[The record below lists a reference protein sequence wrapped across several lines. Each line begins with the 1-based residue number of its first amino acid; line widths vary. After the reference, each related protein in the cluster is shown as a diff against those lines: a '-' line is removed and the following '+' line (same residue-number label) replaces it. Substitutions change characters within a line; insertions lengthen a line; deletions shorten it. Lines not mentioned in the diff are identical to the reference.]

1 MPSNAESAA
10 RSLQSSLRTTDVLPL
25 FSWLV
30 CCAAVLMLAG
40 CGGGSAGSQ
49 AGSGVWRTETSGTQH
64 RLYDVACLSAL
75 RCVAVGEAGTI
86 VSTADGGTTWRAQVN
101 PLHGSS
107 NALYGIACIAPSS
120 CYVIA
125 RPDTI
130 LVTHDGGADWSSHV
144 LDVGASGSNLTDD
157 ACLPDYTPI
166 SGRPA
171 LCRLGLLDIAC
182 VSARVCYAVATAP
195 PAYDHNPMPKTA
207 HSAPSSI
214 WMTRDGGAS
223 WTSQPLPQGVA
234 CNGDCADG
242 LYGYPLVWV
251 SCLSSGLC
259 RAGGGH
265 VLGCGHCG
273 FAYAVL
279 VTRGAGLGWACA
291 ESAAACTT
299 ISPDAADCPGSSTC
313 YGIQSTNPFGPANSV
328 VRSTDGGADW
338 VQTGPDWTTSVLND
352 IACAAALTCYI
363 AGSRGTIARMTNGSN
378 LTAEPTPTTSD
389 LFGIGCAGPAIC
401 YAVGD
406 NGTILARRVVP
417 LASG

>member
-1 MPSNAESAA
+1 VIP
-10 RSLQSSLRTTDVLPL
+10 
-25 FSWLV
+25 FCSWLV

-40 CGGGSAGSQ
+40 CGGGTAGSQ
-49 AGSGVWRTETSGTQH
+49 TGSGMWRTETSGTQQ
-64 RLYDVACLSAL
+64 RLNDVACLSAL
-75 RCVAVGEAGTI
+75 RCLAVGEAGTI
-86 VSTADGGTTWRAQVN
+86 IATADGGTTWRAQVN
-101 PLHGSS
+101 PLQGSS
-107 NALYGIACIAPSS
+107 NALYGIACVAPSS

-130 LVTHDGGADWSSHV
+130 LVTHDGGTGWSSHV
-144 LDVGASGSNLTDD
+144 LDVGASGSTVTAE
-157 ACLPDYTPI
+157 ACLGNYAPI

-182 VSARVCYAVATAP
+182 VGAQVCYAVASAPTA
-195 PAYDHNPMPKTA
+195 YGDNPLPTTS

-234 CNGDCADG
+234 CDGDCVDG

-279 VTRGAGLGWACA
+279 KTGASGLGWACSG
-291 ESAAACTT
+291 SAAACTT
-299 ISPDAADCPGSSTC
+299 VSPDAADCPGSSDC
-313 YGIQSTNPFGPANSV
+313 YGIQSTNPFGPANFV
-328 VRSTDGGADW
+328 FRSADGGAHW

-352 IACAAALTCYI
+352 IACPAALTCFI
-363 AGSRGTIARMTNGSN
+363 AGSRGTIARMTSGS
-378 LTAEPTPTTSD
+378 TVSAEPTLTTSD
-389 LFGIGCAGPAIC
+389 LFGIGCAGPATC

-406 NGTILARRVVP
+406 NGIILARRVVP
-417 LASG
+417 

>member
-1 MPSNAESAA
+1 VCVSSA
-10 RSLQSSLRTTDVLPL
+10 L
-25 FSWLV
+25 
-30 CCAAVLMLAG
+30 LMLAG

-49 AGSGVWRTETSGTQH
+49 TDSGAWRTETSGTQQ

-86 VSTADGGTTWRAQVN
+86 VATADGGTTWRGQVN

-107 NALYGIACIAPSS
+107 NALYAIACVAPSS

-130 LVTHDGGADWSSHV
+130 LVTHDGGTDWSSHV
-144 LDVGASGSNLTDD
+144 LNVGAPGSSLTDE
-157 ACLPDYTPI
+157 ACLGDYTPI

-171 LCRLGLLDIAC
+171 LCRLGLLDVAC
-182 VSARVCYAVATAP
+182 VSAQVCYAVATAP
-195 PAYDHNPMPKTA
+195 LAYDDNPLPKTS

-223 WTSQPLPQGVA
+223 WTSEPLPQGVA
-234 CNGDCADG
+234 CDGDCVDG
-242 LYGYPLVWV
+242 LFGYPLVWV

-273 FAYAVL
+273 FAYAVV
-279 VTRGAGLGWACA
+279 VTRGPGLPWACA
-291 ESAAACTT
+291 ESPAACTT
-299 ISPDAADCPGSSTC
+299 VSPDAGDCPGSTTC

-328 VRSTDGGADW
+328 VRSTDGGAHW

-352 IACAAALTCYI
+352 IACPAALTCYI
-363 AGSRGTIARMTNGSN
+363 AGSRGTLTHMTNGSRA
-378 LTAEPTPTTSD
+378 TADPSPTTSD
-389 LFGIGCAGPAIC
+389 LFGIGCAGGASC

-417 LASG
+417 PA